1 MLAGIRHHVRDVL
14 ELEILDVVLLVLPFE
29 ALDLV
34 QADIVFV
41 IVLKVYLID
50 DCLDSLQ
57 RLSRVAVV
65 SIDALLRHLV
75 LIQHHLAALLHQVFN
90 SVLVVLAALFAQSEV
105 ADGEVLDGRGTV
117 GVLAISVVELVNLL
131 AH

>member
-1 MLAGIRHHVRDVL
+1 MLTGIRHYIRDVL
-14 ELEILDVVLLVLPFE
+14 ELEIFNVVFLVLPLE
-29 ALDLV
+29 ALDLIE
-34 QADIVFV
+34 ANAVFR
-41 IVLKVYLID
+41 IVLKVYLINH
-50 DCLDSLQ
+50 CLDSLQ
-57 RLSRVAVV
+57 RLPRMAVMG
-65 SIDALLRHLV
+65 IDALLRHLV

-117 GVLAISVVELVNLL
+117 GVLALSVVELVDLL